1 MEIDEF
7 LDLQFDLDEQDEDF
21 RGTSKPAKRPLD
33 EINVN
38 NSLIRDRHPEKRPRK
53 GEPPPDEYDEDD
65 ELVALAYAL
74 QPGAEFTTPAKVEP
88 ETPSRIQQ
96 LEDQSRTQTHLNQ
109 HSTPSKKESGY
120 KQIEADFQTPS
131 RDESREAESAGPSHM
146 PAVHPA
152 RNAADVKGDYIT
164 VTSGSGERVYCGL
177 VASSSGL
184 IHGRQQHS
192 RRQGDF
198 LQQPITALMAEVERA
213 AYEAALNA
221 PLEGQSRTVPS
232 TAGPRAEAHQGEDL
246 WVDRYAPRS
255 FLELLGDEEMNREV
269 VRWLKTWDKCV
280 FGEDRQKPGRKAP
293 AAKRG
298 ATKQGADLRPPEK
311 ILLIC
316 GAPGLGKTTLAHVV
330 ARHCGYRTVEIN
342 ASDERTA
349 ATLQARI
356 SDAVQMQSVMGAG
369 RPNCVIIDEIDGATG
384 GTEGRGAIQALLKLV
399 QAGSGKGGGG
409 GSSASEEAEEPGAE
423 GKQGKKKKKGAQ
435 PLCRPLIAVCNDLY
449 APALRPL
456 RAVAK
461 IVHYKKP
468 TVERL
473 SSRLRFICMSEGLSV
488 DRPALATLCEKTEH
502 DVRSC
507 LNTLQFLSKRTQA
520 IRASHVSGLQCA
532 QKDMVKSAFGV
543 WQDLFTD
550 KAAAGPG
557 PSSRTDGSCERL
569 YNALADFGDS
579 QLVLAGLQENFPHAR
594 YLDTHMARTAAITDH
609 LADGDRLLRAV
620 HRRSDFAALKFAPAH
635 ILAVR
640 TIVAGPQRVQIHWP
654 SSQADVQRRTV
665 AQRALLQGWL
675 ADVHPT
681 VFSTLSQATAV
692 QEVLPALVRVMNRA
706 VRPVAPH
713 LFTAE
718 ERADMAA
725 MVELLLAHGL
735 TLSLGTEDKPVPH
748 LKAGQPDMLE
758 TTPLSPPVH
767 TLVHFQGVPH
777 GGKVMPLTIR
787 QMVVQQVQLE
797 AIRRREAVLAQGGV
811 EEAASAAAPEDAP
824 GVSAS
829 QGAEEGGS
837 QRPPSGE
844 KRYQLTVAQR
854 AKDAAVAGPK
864 KAGPVRKASWLDA
877 LRHKSEMAGQHR
889 PEPSPAA
896 EAQDIAAGKAGQSV
910 RYKFHEGFTNAV
922 KRPIRMK
929 DLL

>member
-7 LDLQFDLDEQDEDF
+7 LDLQFDLDEQEEDL
-21 RGTSKPAKRPLD
+21 GG
-33 EINVN
+33 
-38 NSLIRDRHPEKRPRK
+38 KRPRK
-53 GEPPPDEYDEDD
+53 VEPTTEEYGEDD
-65 ELVALAYAL
+65 ELVALAYAS
-74 QPGAEFTTPAKVEP
+74 QPGADSTSPAEVEP
-88 ETPSRIQQ
+88 DTPSKIQQ
-96 LEDQSRTQTHLNQ
+96 LEGWNRIQTHLNQ
-109 HSTPSKKESGY
+109 DNSLSKKESGQN
-120 KQIEADFQTPS
+120 QIDADFQTPT
-131 RDESREAESAGPSHM
+131 RDESRGAESAGPSHM

-152 RNAADVKGDYIT
+152 RNVADVKGDYIT

-177 VASSSGL
+177 VASSSGQ
-184 IHGRQQHS
+184 IHGLQQHS

-198 LQQPITALMAEVERA
+198 LQQPISALMAEVERA

-221 PLEGQSRTVPS
+221 PIKGQIRTVPS
-232 TAGPRAEAHQGEDL
+232 TAGPRAEASQGEDL

-269 VRWLKTWDKCV
+269 VRWLKTWDRCV
-280 FGEDRQKPGRKAP
+280 FGEDRHKPGRKAP
-293 AAKRG
+293 AATRG
-298 ATKQGADLRPPEK
+298 ATKQGADLRPPER

-349 ATLQARI
+349 ATLRTRI

-384 GTEGRGAIQALLKLV
+384 GTEGRGAIEALLKLV
-399 QAGSGKGGGG
+399 QAGGRGGGG
-409 GSSASEEAEEPGAE
+409 GSAVEEAEEPGAE
-423 GKQGKKKKKGAQ
+423 HAAEGKQGKKRKKGAQ

-449 APALRPL
+449 TPALRPL

-461 IVHYKKP
+461 IVHYRKP

-507 LNTLQFLSKRTQA
+507 LNTLQFLSKRTKA
-520 IRASHVSGLQCA
+520 IRTSHVSGLQCA

-550 KAAAGPG
+550 KAATGPG
-557 PSSRTDGSCERL
+557 LSARTSGGSCERL
-569 YNALADFGDS
+569 YNALADFGDH

-594 YLDTHMARTAAITDH
+594 YLDTHMARTAAVADH

-640 TIVAGPQRVQIHWP
+640 MIVVGPQRVQIQWP

-665 AQRALLQGWL
+665 AQRALLQSWL

-692 QEVLPALVRVMNRA
+692 QEMVPALVRVMNRA

-718 ERADMAA
+718 ERSDMAA
-725 MVELLLAHGL
+725 MIDLLLAHGL

-748 LKAGQPDMLE
+748 LKAGHTDMQE

-797 AIRRREAVLAQGGV
+797 AIRRREAVLAHGHAK
-811 EEAASAAAPEDAP
+811 EATSAAAPEDAP
-824 GVSAS
+824 GVSATE
-829 QGAEEGGS
+829 GAEEGGS

-854 AKDAAVAGPK
+854 AKDAAVAGHK
-864 KAGPVRKASWLDA
+864 KTGPVRKASWLDA

-889 PEPSPAA
+889 PAPSLIA